1 MKVVCDNC
9 SAVYRI
15 PDDKLL
21 KPVNKATCRRCGH
34 RMLIPRPKKD
44 AGGEERTL
52 VSALPTGTPE
62 PVTRW
67 ERPDSDEPDIT
78 VPGPVPT
85 PPQQAQRRAP
95 PRPAAP
101 APAPAPAPAA
111 DDRPRNVPARREKR
125 ADPAP
130 VAPQAAPAI
139 APAPAPVPSATPRP
153 AASATTVTA
162 APPAHDPSGDLVWVA
177 LGISAAMLGALVL
190 SVDDLAG
197 DGIGMALKLVG
208 VMLALGGGFTSL
220 FVVLTGRRGRRP
232 AQAMLSIFAGTMLS
246 VVVAVALVGVQVLIG
261 SMGDDTPAVVTSAA
275 PPPPA
280 PTAPA
285 TPEAPPPA
293 EPVVA
298 AAAPAEPPPAL
309 PEPEPEPAREVASR
323 TPEPARP
330 APAPAAAA
338 PPAPAAATRAPTP
351 PPAPAPAAPPPP
363 PAPAAPAA
371 TQVPFAVIDT
381 ILRNNI
387 EVKKCFFNQMK
398 SAGSLPARVD
408 VQFVIEPSG
417 KVSSAKTTSAEF
429 AGSSLDACLSTAIRG
444 LTFSAFTGSPQKI
457 NYPFNLQ

>member
-52 VSALPTGTPE
+52 VSALPSGTPE

-67 ERPDSDEPDIT
+67 ERPDTEEPDIT
-78 VPGPVPT
+78 VPGPAPT
-85 PPQQAQRRAP
+85 PPPQAQRRPA
-95 PRPAAP
+95 PRPA
-101 APAPAPAPAA
+101 APAPAPAA

-130 VAPQAAPAI
+130 VPPAAAPAI
-139 APAPAPVPSATPRP
+139 APAPPPAATPRP
-153 AASATTVTA
+153 APSATTVTA
-162 APPAHDPSGDLVWVA
+162 APPAHDPSSDLVWVA
-177 LGISAAMLGALVL
+177 LGTSAAMLGALVL

-285 TPEAPPPA
+285 TPEAPPA
-293 EPVVA
+293 EPVV

-323 TPEPARP
+323 APEPARP
-330 APAPAAAA
+330 APAAAA
-338 PPAPAAATRAPTP
+338 PAPAPPAATRAPAPTPAP
-351 PPAPAPAAPPPP
+351 PPVAAAPPPP

-398 SAGSLPARVD
+398 STGSLPARVD

-417 KVSSAKTTSAEF
+417 KVSSAKTTTAEF
-429 AGSSLDACLSTAIRG
+429 TGSSLDACLSTAIRG